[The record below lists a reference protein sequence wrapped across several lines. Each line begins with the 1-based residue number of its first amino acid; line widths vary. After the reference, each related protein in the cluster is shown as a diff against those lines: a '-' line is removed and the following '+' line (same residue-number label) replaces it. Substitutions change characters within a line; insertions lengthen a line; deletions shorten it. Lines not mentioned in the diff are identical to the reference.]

1 MATIKARLGDRS
13 YDILVGCGLGA
24 KADSRLARVAGS
36 GRLWVIYD
44 AQVYALHSPALKKN
58 LPGLR
63 VGSRELVLPAGEK
76 VKTQRTVEQLQTFFL
91 SERISR
97 SDIIVAVGG
106 GALTDL
112 VGFVAATT
120 MRGIR
125 WVTMPTTLLGMVDAA
140 VGGKTGINHKLG
152 KNLVG
157 AIWQPRLVLCDVN
170 LLNTLSPRQMLS
182 GLGEVIKYAG
192 LADQSMIDRCHKYL
206 SAENLYDMRQLTRIV
221 TDSVRFKAAVV
232 SEDEHEASLRM
243 ILNLGHTFGHGIERA
258 LNYKRLSHG
267 EAVIIGLSAA
277 IDLSVR
283 SGLAREKALASYR
296 DLVTQAVRMLPK
308 VPIDPEKAIDG
319 MALDKKRKSH
329 SLRFV
334 LLKRPGQPI
343 IIDKIGKRLYTA
355 ALRKT
360 LAEYA
365 NSG

>member
-1 MATIKARLGDRS
+1 MATIKVQLGDRS
-13 YDILVGCGLGA
+13 YDILVGSSLGA
-24 KADSRLARVAGS
+24 KADSKLTRLAGPGRV
-36 GRLWVIYD
+36 WVIYD
-44 AQVYALHSPALKKN
+44 AQVYALHGQALKKN
-58 LPGLR
+58 LLSLR

-76 VKTQRTVEQLQTFFL
+76 IKTQRTVETLRTFFL

-125 WVTMPTTLLGMVDAA
+125 WVTFPTTLLGMVDAA

-157 AIWQPRLVLCDVN
+157 TIWQPSLVLCDVN
-170 LLNTLSPRQMLS
+170 VLNTLSLRQMLS

-192 LADQSMIDRCHKYL
+192 LTDQAMIDRCHKYL
-206 SAENLYDMRQLTRIV
+206 SAENQYDMRQLTRIV

-232 SEDEHEASLRM
+232 SEDEHESNLRM

-258 LNYKRLSHG
+258 LNYKHLSHG
-267 EAVIIGLSAA
+267 EAVILGLSAA
-277 IDLSVR
+277 IELSVR
-283 SGLAREKALASYR
+283 SGLAREKSLRSYR
-296 DLVTQAVRMLPK
+296 DLVTQAIQRLPK
-308 VPIDPEKAIDG
+308 VPIDLKQAIDG

-334 LLKRPGQPI
+334 LLKKPGQPI
-343 IIDKIGKRLYTA
+343 IIDRIGKRLYIA
-355 ALRKT
+355 ALKKALT
-360 LAEYA
+360 EYA
-365 NSG
+365 TSR